1 MENSPGKTV
10 MSLAHSSLLAWV
22 KAYLPNEE
30 SSNKT
35 ISYYNKG
42 MIVAVL
48 LDMEIRSS
56 SNYSLD
62 DVMRKLYADFYLE
75 NNRGF
80 TYDEFVAVCST
91 VAGKDM
97 SIFLND
103 VVYSLKPINYDIF
116 KEFGLDLTIDRSYA
130 SKPWSGIST
139 ETKGDRI
146 MVTSIVFN
154 SPGIESGLSVNDEII
169 ALDDWRLNVKFEDY
183 LSRYNIGQRI
193 KIIYS
198 RDGKMRTTHLRLSSN
213 PIIKYNLLVEEETNK
228 KLLSWLN

>member
-1 MENSPGKTV
+1 
-10 MSLAHSSLLAWV
+10 
-22 KAYLPNEE
+22 
-30 SSNKT
+30 
-35 ISYYNKG
+35 
-42 MIVAVL
+42 
-48 LDMEIRSS
+48 
-56 SNYSLD
+56 
-62 DVMRKLYADFYLE
+62 
-75 NNRGF
+75 
-80 TYDEFVAVCST
+80 
-91 VAGKDM
+91 